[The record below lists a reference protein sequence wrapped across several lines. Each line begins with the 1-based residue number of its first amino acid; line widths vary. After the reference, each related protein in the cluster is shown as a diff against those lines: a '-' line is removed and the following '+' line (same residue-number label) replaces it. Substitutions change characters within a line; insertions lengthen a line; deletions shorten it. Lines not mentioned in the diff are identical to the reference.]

1 MTIMMTSHA
10 DLECAS
16 ELTIA
21 PAGGTVDPMAA
32 VEQLPEVSV
41 PVNSLVPGFHLRL
54 TGTDATHVRLLADAA
69 GSVKLPPILVQKRG
83 ARIIDGMHRVEVA
96 KLRGE
101 WTINARVVDCTD
113 EEALVLAVKS
123 NTLHGLPL
131 TRADRISSAKR
142 ILTSHR
148 DWSDRK
154 VAMITGLSA
163 KSITSLRNSS
173 VVDAQFSGKRLGRDG
188 KRRPMVAA
196 EGRRRA
202 AAYISEHPE
211 ASLREIARATDVS
224 LGTVHDVRDKIRRGI
239 YPDSAPPQQ
248 RAEDGSASP
257 ASPLTVSAHPES
269 VRTMSACPEPA
280 RTGPEAVPDLPR
292 PATSLH
298 GRAMLEYGQRLGWS
312 AMSAKLT
319 ADPALRYTDGGRA
332 FLRWMAQHAMH
343 ADEWRE
349 FADAVPQ
356 RWLKDV
362 WQLAA
367 AMSDEW
373 REFAEQL
380 RYKQGAAS

>member
-1 MTIMMTSHA
+1 MAVILVDFPEVARCLSEATLTVMMTANLDLEPATEVRDAALVAVGSA
-10 DLECAS
+10 DL
-16 ELTIA
+16 
-21 PAGGTVDPMAA
+21 MNM

-54 TGTDATHVRLLADAA
+54 TGTDAGHVRLLADAA
-69 GSVKLPPILVQKRG
+69 GSVRLPPILVQKRG

-101 WTINARVVDCTD
+101 WTINARVVNCTD

-142 ILTSHR
+142 ILTTNP

-163 KSITSLRNSS
+163 KSIASLRNNS
-173 VVDAQFSGKRLGRDG
+173 VVDAQFQGKRLGRDG
-188 KRRPMVAA
+188 KRRPVVAA

-202 AAYISEHPE
+202 AEYIRDHPE
-211 ASLREIARATDVS
+211 ASLREVARETDVS
-224 LGTVHDVRDKIRRGI
+224 LGTVHDVREKIRRGM
-239 YPDSAPPQQ
+239 YRDMTEARRGEDQAVRSSAQEAAASPPQPVMSAPGRI
-248 RAEDGSASP
+248 RAES
-257 ASPLTVSAHPES
+257 
-269 VRTMSACPEPA
+269 
-280 RTGPEAVPDLPR
+280 
-292 PATSLH
+292 
-298 GRAMLEYGQRLGWS
+298 GQRVAWPAIS
-312 AMSAKLT
+312 VKLSR
-319 ADPALRYTDGGRA
+319 DPALRYTDGGRA
-332 FLRWMAQHAMH
+332 FLRWMAQHAMQ
-343 ADEWRE
+343 ADEWRD
-349 FADAVPQ
+349 FADAIPQ

-367 AMSDEW
+367 TISDEW

-380 RYKQGAAS
+380 RYRQEAAS